1 MRKSILTIALLLALP
16 LFASAFDAEV
26 DGICYN
32 LNKNDKVAK
41 MAYLHYRIGEVQWNF
56 NYRFAPKSN
65 STGDDCWYIEKAIWN
80 RLKTETFYVTIKGDA
95 PQIHVTD
102 GWMSYLNSDG
112 DIQPSKEELTDNGD
126 GTWTFAVNL
135 AGNPIL
141 DVIDDHYL
149 LFTGLG
155 YSIEEIYLVNNNTDG
170 GSGKEEKVIV
180 WENGTF
186 QSDTAIIPEKI
197 VYEGVKYTVTSI
209 ARQAFSGYRCPTAV
223 VIPSTV
229 TDIATLAFDGC
240 RNLASIKVASG
251 NTKYDSR
258 KNCNAIIETKTNVL
272 IAGCKTSVIPSSVIA
287 IGESAFFGCSGLTS
301 VTIPNSVKEIGMGAF
316 YGCSLTSVTIPN
328 SVITIGDYA
337 FSTCLKLESVVLPN
351 SVTSIGKYA
360 FAFNWFTLK
369 DVYCYAEQVPDT
381 YDGSL
386 FESSAIGEATLHV
399 PVASINNYESTA
411 PWSGFGIIVPLT
423 DGDPIPTAIMDLPCN
438 ITDDGQYFTIDGKR
452 SATPRRGVN
461 IIRMDDGTTRKFVVK

>member
-32 LNKNDKVAK
+32 LNKNDKVAE
-41 MAYLHYRIGEVQWNF
+41 MAYLHYRFGEVQWGF
-56 NYRFAPKSN
+56 NYLFAPKNSN
-65 STGDDCWYIEKAIWN
+65 VTGDDVCWYIEKAVWE
-80 RLKTETFYVTIKGDA
+80 RLKTETFYVTIKGEA

-102 GWMSYLNSDG
+102 GWRSSGG
-112 DIQPSKEELTDNGD
+112 DIQLSKEELTDNGD

-135 AGNPIL
+135 VGNPIL
-141 DVIDDHYL
+141 DVIDDHHL
-149 LFTGLG
+149 LFTGFG
-155 YSIEEIYLVNNNTDG
+155 YSVEEIYLVNNNTDG
-170 GSGKEEKVIV
+170 GSGEKEKVIV

-186 QSDTAIIPEKI
+186 QSDTAIVPEKI
-197 VYEGVKYTVTSI
+197 VYEGVEYTVTSI
-209 ARQAFSGYRCPTAV
+209 AELAFGGFKCPSAV

-229 TDIATLAFDGC
+229 TAIAPRAFDGC
-240 RNLASIKVASG
+240 RNLVSIKVASG

-301 VTIPNSVKEIGMGAF
+301 VTIPNSVKEIGMAAF
-316 YGCSLTSVTIPN
+316 YGCSLTDVTIPN

-337 FSTCLKLESVVLPN
+337 FSACRKLVSVVIPN

-399 PVASINNYESTA
+399 PVASIYNYESTA

-423 DGDPIPTAIMDLPCN
+423 DGDPIPTAIKDIPCN